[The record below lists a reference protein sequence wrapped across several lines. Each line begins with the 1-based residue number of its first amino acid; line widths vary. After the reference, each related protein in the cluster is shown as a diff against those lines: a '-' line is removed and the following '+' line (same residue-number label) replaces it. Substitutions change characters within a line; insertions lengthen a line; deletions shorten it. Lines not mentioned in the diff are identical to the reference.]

1 MGNAFHHVGALTEK
15 DQHLPTKGN
24 LIVIHH
30 LIADD
35 KQIDS
40 LLKLNSLH
48 RDYILHHTF
57 LL

>member
-1 MGNAFHHVGALTEK
+1 MHSTMWEQQQKKIKIF
-15 DQHLPTKGN
+15 PRGN

-40 LLKLNSLH
+40 LLKLNSLY
-48 RDYILHHTF
+48 RDYILHNTF
-57 LL
+57 LP